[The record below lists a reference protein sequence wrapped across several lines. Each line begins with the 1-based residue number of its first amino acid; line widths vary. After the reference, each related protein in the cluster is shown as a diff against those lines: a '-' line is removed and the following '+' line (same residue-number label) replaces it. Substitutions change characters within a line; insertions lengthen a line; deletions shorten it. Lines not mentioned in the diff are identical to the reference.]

1 MTFKR
6 ENYNVQILEELREY
20 LLRNPSI
27 RFCQALY
34 NLKIVDKQDRFYE
47 ESSKTLAR
55 VRFTLEDDDDEDF
68 L

>member
-20 LLRNPSI
+20 LLKNPSI

-34 NLKIVDKQDRFYE
+34 NLKIVDKEDRFYE
-47 ESSKTLAR
+47 ESSKTLN
-55 VRFTLEDDDDEDF
+55 RFRLVIEDDEEYF
-68 L
+68 I

>member
-20 LLRNPSI
+20 LLKNPSI

-34 NLKIVDKQDRFYE
+34 NLKIVDKEDRFYE
-47 ESSKTLAR
+47 ESSKTLNR
-55 VRFTLEDDDDEDF
+55 VRLVIEDDEEDF
-68 L
+68 I

>member
-20 LLRNPSI
+20 LLKNPSI

-34 NLKIVDKQDRFYE
+34 NLKIVDKEDRFYE
-47 ESSKTLAR
+47 ESSKTLNR
-55 VRFTLEDDDDEDF
+55 VRLVIEDDEEEF
-68 L
+68 I

>member
-20 LLRNPSI
+20 LLKNPSI

-34 NLKIVDKQDRFYE
+34 NLKIVDKEDRFYE
-47 ESSKTLAR
+47 ESSKTLNR
-55 VRFTLEDDDDEDF
+55 VRLTIEDDEEDF
-68 L
+68 I

>member
-20 LLRNPSI
+20 LLKNPSI

-34 NLKIVDKQDRFYE
+34 NLKIIDKEDRFYE
-47 ESSKTLAR
+47 ESSKTLNR
-55 VRFTLEDDDDEDF
+55 VRLVIEDDEEDF
-68 L
+68 I